1 MVGDTLRVPRSEALN
16 GSPKVRST
24 LQVLRLEALN
34 ESPKVGGTLQV
45 PRLEALNGSQL
56 MAMIDDV
63 EKKFRHWKTK
73 LNPKFIV
80 ESTNLKN

>member
-1 MVGDTLRVPRSEALN
+1 MIGGTLRVSRSEALN

-63 EKKFRHWKTK
+63 EKKFKDIERQ
-73 LNPKFIV
+73 N
-80 ESTNLKN
+80 

>member
-16 GSPKVRST
+16 RSPKVRGT

-45 PRLEALNGSQL
+45 PRLEAVNGSQL
-56 MAMIDDV
+56 MARIDDV
-63 EKKFRHWKTK
+63 EKKFKD
-73 LNPKFIV
+73 IG
-80 ESTNLKN
+80 

>member
-16 GSPKVRST
+16 GSPKVRSI

-63 EKKFRHWKTK
+63 QRHWKTK
-73 LNPKFIV
+73 FNPKFIE
-80 ESTNLKN
+80 ESTN